1 MLRLRCE
8 QIRAELSAYHDE
20 ELPVADRIAI
30 SDHLE
35 TCPVCAVEADDLRA
49 ISEALRTTGR
59 SEEVA
64 WMPALARL
72 QSDVLERWDAEE
84 KASLSTRIKGLFDD
98 PRRASVCVGVSVVAS
113 VCLAMGALVMAQGPV
128 GDPNSLKAVMTQD
141 ARTGDIF
148 LPATEL
154 PRADAEAVMPAAVI
168 NQYEGDE
175 SVAFAALVTVD
186 GDLTEL
192 EFLDQQPLDR
202 NKPPATHAQLSA
214 LLNAAATA
222 RFEPARVGG
231 SPVSLNVI
239 WVVTHRTV
247 RAPLQAYVH
256 VTVNGWKML

>member
-8 QIRAELSAYHDE
+8 QIRSELSAYHDQ

-30 SDHLE
+30 ADHLE
-35 TCPVCAVEADDLRA
+35 TCPACEVEADDLLA
-49 ISEALRTTGR
+49 ISEALRTACRT
-59 SEEVA
+59 EDVA

-84 KASLSTRIKGLFDD
+84 EASLSARIRNLFED
-98 PRRASVCVGVSVVAS
+98 PRRASVCVGVSVIAS
-113 VCLAMGALVMAQGPV
+113 FCLAMGALVMAQGPV
-128 GDPNSLKAVMTQD
+128 GDPNSLKAIMTQN
-141 ARTGDIF
+141 ARMVDIF

-168 NQYEGDE
+168 NYDEGDE

-186 GDLTEL
+186 GDLADL
-192 EFLDQQPLDR
+192 EFLDQQPR
-202 NKPPATHAQLSA
+202 GRKRPPATHAQLSA

-239 WVVTHRTV
+239 WVVTHHTV